1 MTLKSLHPT
10 GPFCVRLLPTEG
22 RVYCFQRFG
31 AEFFKA
37 MSTLHLVD
45 AEGQPLPE
53 HIVKA
58 VESVEPHIY
67 SRFLGS
73 CDPAEL
79 ATSMEE
85 GARGIARREHA
96 HGQLRDVTSYTFR
109 ALTNRAFSLC
119 GLRSQEMPLSDRGLS
134 HLPEIPGPD
143 HIRSIAR
150 AREIDQKLAHLSERD
165 RSICELALQNYKAKE
180 IAEALAIT
188 VATVRKVL
196 SRVRANL
203 SSP

>member
-1 MTLKSLHPT
+1 
-10 GPFCVRLLPTEG
+10 
-22 RVYCFQRFG
+22 
-31 AEFFKA
+31 
-37 MSTLHLVD
+37 MSRLHLVD

-58 VESVEPHIY
+58 VERVEPYIY
-67 SRFLGS
+67 SRFMGS

-79 ATSMEE
+79 ATSMED
-85 GARGIARREHA
+85 GARGIARREHT
-96 HGQLRDVTSYTFR
+96 HGLRDITSYTFR

-119 GLRSQEMPLSDRGLS
+119 GLRSHETPLSDRGWS
-134 HLPEIPGPD
+134 YLPAVPGPD

-150 AREIDQKLAHLSERD
+150 AREIDKKLAHLSERD

-180 IAEALAIT
+180 IAEELAIT
-188 VATVRKVL
+188 VTTVRKVL

>member
-1 MTLKSLHPT
+1 M
-10 GPFCVRLLPTEG
+10 
-22 RVYCFQRFG
+22 
-31 AEFFKA
+31 A
-37 MSTLHLVD
+37 MSRLHLVD

-58 VESVEPHIY
+58 VELVEPRIY
-67 SRFLGS
+67 SRFMGS

-85 GARGIARREHA
+85 GARGIARREHT
-96 HGQLRDVTSYTFR
+96 HGRLRNVTSYAFR

-119 GLRSQEMPLSDRGLS
+119 GLRSHETSLSGHHLS
-134 HLPEIPGPD
+134 YLPDVPGYD
-143 HIRSIAR
+143 YIQLIAKT
-150 AREIDQKLAHLSERD
+150 REIDEKLAHLSERD
-165 RSICELALQNYKAKE
+165 RTICELALQNYKAKE
-180 IAEALAIT
+180 IAEELAIT

-196 SRVRANL
+196 SRVRANI